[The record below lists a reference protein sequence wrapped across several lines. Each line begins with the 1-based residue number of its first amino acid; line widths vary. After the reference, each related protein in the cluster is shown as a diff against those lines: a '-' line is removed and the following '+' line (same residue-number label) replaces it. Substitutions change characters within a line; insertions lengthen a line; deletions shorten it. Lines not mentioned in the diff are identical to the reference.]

1 MYSVCFN
8 SSVVQFSLEI
18 MKRFAL
24 GTALKRRIV
33 VAPSSLR
40 SGTAQSAGAQG
51 TRDLIS
57 KLKDWI
63 INNTFNRD
71 E

>member
-1 MYSVCFN
+1 
-8 SSVVQFSLEI
+8 

-24 GTALKRRIV
+24 GTA
-33 VAPSSLR
+33 PN
-40 SGTAQSAGAQG
+40 QSQEA

-63 INNTFNRD
+63 INNTFNEMNEFKDTKISLIYR
-71 E
+71 EV